1 MAGPVRTESRIFTQD
16 AECYISRANDQSFW
30 FASTVP
36 GIDGNLGDSIVD
48 TIDWTPGP
56 HGSFFPKENEVTR
69 RDVAGAFR
77 LFIGPKD
84 EVTNVPVV
92 SFAFDIPELLQYVPG
107 TPAVIRITFQIT
119 ALKGKLQPQG
129 SGDDNQFFY
138 VDLSPLFTAVE
149 NLAEYAAIRSD
160 LIHRGV
166 VIFRGLTKKLDLR
179 PVLKVQ
185 LTTYFVD
192 RALPITAGV
201 SAVVDYFFTS
211 IGSILPASTQEEIE
225 EREFFNRR
233 GYLKFLLNLSQQKC
247 ITALGLEEEAKE
259 FVFC

>member
-1 MAGPVRTESRIFTQD
+1 M
-16 AECYISRANDQSFW
+16 
-30 FASTVP
+30 VP
-36 GIDGNLGDSIVD
+36 GIDGNLGDSIQES
-48 TIDWTPGP
+48 IDWTPGP
-56 HGSFFPKENEVTR
+56 SGSFYPKENEVIR
-69 RDVAGAFR
+69 KDVAGAFR

-107 TPAVIRITFQIT
+107 TPSVIRISFQVT

-129 SGDDNQFFY
+129 PGDDNQYLY

-166 VIFRGLTKKLDLR
+166 VLFRGITKKLDLR

-185 LTTYFVD
+185 ISTYFID
-192 RALPITAGV
+192 RALPLTAQV

-211 IGSILPASTQEEIE
+211 ISSILPVSTHDEE
-225 EREFFNRR
+225 ERDFFNRK
-233 GYLKFLLNLSQQKC
+233 GHLKFLLNRVQEIEIKSQN
-247 ITALGLEEEAKE
+247 LVSEVEE
-259 FVFC
+259 FVLC